1 MVASV
6 VPWYHRALKGE
17 GARFRHKSRNA
28 PEVSH
33 VAERAFCLAPTKS
46 GARQRS
52 GLSDELAI
60 EDHQLHKLGWV
71 AKVSESGSWSS
82 HWSRGF
88 EINPQTATV
97 MVQ

>member
-6 VPWYHRALKGE
+6 VPWYHRVRKGE
-17 GARFRHKSRNA
+17 GARFRHKSRNV
-28 PEVSH
+28 PEVSY
-33 VAERAFCLAPTKS
+33 VAPTKS
-46 GARQRS
+46 GARPRS

-60 EDHQLHKLGWV
+60 DDHQVHKLGWV

-88 EINPQTATV
+88 EINPQTVTV